1 MPASYLGTI
10 RAMSVPTSDW
20 ILATVETVF
29 VGGGLVVMKLFRR
42 GDKDAAPALT
52 VMDVFGCILG
62 GLIFAVLTTFRLKTI
77 SWKSVLVAIIAAYLV
92 AAFIDALVRRARG
105 GTAR

>member
-1 MPASYLGTI
+1 MV
-10 RAMSVPTSDW
+10 VPTSDW
-20 ILATVETVF
+20 ILATVETVL

-42 GDKDAAPALT
+42 GDDGAAPTLT
-52 VMDVFGCILG
+52 AIDLFGGILG
-62 GLIFAVLTTFRLKTI
+62 GLIFAVLTTFRLNTI
-77 SWKSVLVAIIAAYLV
+77 RWKSVLVAIIVAYLV